1 MANINFGILDTQS
14 PAKIGNAFIRSPEQ
28 QNANMLQAMQMK
40 HLIDQS
46 DQAQYAISK
55 ARREDAG
62 LAAFGEGLRALG
74 PDPDPDAVAQLFIKH
89 PDRAMQQAGI
99 EMMQKSRAE
108 KGYNALGPMGGAA
121 VARPAAAP
129 ASPFTANMMANRAA
143 LPTFG
148 DNQLAATVAA
158 PEAPVATREN
168 LIAQIETRL
177 RAIGPFV
184 GRIPQAKAESDR
196 LDKQL
201 ENLRKAQNVGAGGTL
216 ITAGLPDFTAP
227 AAPSE
232 FEKLLKDSGLTPE
245 QQNVYRT
252 AKLNKDTAIAQ
263 PEFIDNLKALAATKN
278 PTERKFLT
286 DRLIYM
292 TAHPPGTNV
301 KVNAYM
307 PASEE
312 AQRDFM
318 RSTRAT
324 YDTLKQSP
332 SMFANIEASKKLI
345 PAASVFM
352 GTGGEGMKAAASF
365 LNNRL
370 GMNVNTEGV
379 KTAEELRSRLFQG
392 ILANLKRLD
401 SQPSERQQAAL
412 EQALGSLNTDP
423 NALSNVLDSYADTV
437 RTNIDTH
444 NAEVK
449 SAISRGVKFPYDP
462 IIKVPPK
469 ATGPD
474 GYVEVKPTADGRWLG
489 KKADGTVEVIK

>member
-1 MANINFGILDTQS
+1 MANINFGLLDTQY
-14 PAKIGNAFIRSPEQ
+14 PEKLANALVRSPEQ
-28 QNANMLQAMQMK
+28 QNANMLQVMQMQQ
-40 HLIDQS
+40 LMDQRE
-46 DQAQYAISK
+46 QAQYALGKS
-55 ARREDAG
+55 RREETG

-89 PDRAMQQAGI
+89 PDKAMQQAGV
-99 EMMQKSRAE
+99 EMLQKAREAKRYAE
-108 KGYNALGPMGGAA
+108 VNAPGPAFGGGAPESFGAEVATRKAQLFGPPPGRTNMMPGAA
-121 VARPAAAP
+121 VAPAEVNNLPAA
-129 ASPFTANMMANRAA
+129 FTPPQVNTQIDSLRARIDANLA
-143 LPTFG
+143 LGTDKG
-148 DNQLAATVAA
+148 YKTA
-158 PEAPVATREN
+158 EN
-168 LIAQIETRL
+168 LQ
-177 RAIGPFV
+177 
-184 GRIPQAKAESDR
+184 
-196 LDKQL
+196 KQL
-201 ENLRKAQNVGAGGTL
+201 TELTKLYPLGSVLMSGTGAIVG
-216 ITAGLPDFTAP
+216 TAP

-232 FEKLLKDSGLTPE
+232 FEKLLKDSGLTTE

-263 PEFIDNLKALAATKN
+263 PEFIDNLRALAATKD

-318 RSTRAT
+318 KSTRAT

-444 NAEVK
+444 NAEVQ

-462 IIKVPPK
+462 IIKVPAK
-469 ATGPD
+469 ANAP
-474 GYVEVKPTADGRWLG
+474 EVWVRDASG
-489 KKADGTVEVIK
+489 KLVKQ

>member
-14 PAKIGNAFIRSPEQ
+14 PAKIGNAFIRTPEQ
-28 QNANMLQAMQMK
+28 QNANMLQAMQMQQ
-40 HLIDQS
+40 LMDQRE
-46 DQAQYAISK
+46 QAQYALGKS
-55 ARREDAG
+55 RREETG

-89 PDRAMQQAGI
+89 PDRAMQQAGV
-99 EMMQKSRAE
+99 EMLQKSRAE
-108 KGYNALGPMGGAA
+108 KGYGALGPMGGATA
-121 VARPAAAP
+121 ARPAVAP
-129 ASPFTANMMANRAA
+129 TPVPAPGSFAENMLANRAA
-143 LPTFG
+143 LPTLG
-148 DNQLAATVAA
+148 ENQLPAAVAA
-158 PEAPVATREN
+158 PTAPTATREN

-177 RAIGPFV
+177 SAIGPFV
-184 GRIPQAKAESDR
+184 ERIPQAKAESDR

-201 ENLRKAQNVGAGGTL
+201 ENLRKAQNVAPGGTV
-216 ITAGLPDFTAP
+216 ITAGLPDFIAP

-232 FEKLLKDSGLTPE
+232 FEKLLKDSGLSQEE
-245 QQNVYRT
+245 QRAARVAKIGKDSTTISEFSTVLAQLGKTKDPYERQQLQNR
-252 AKLNKDTAIAQ
+252 
-263 PEFIDNLKALAATKN
+263 
-278 PTERKFLT
+278 LT
-286 DRLIYM
+286 YLS
-292 TAHPPGTNV
+292 THAPGTNV
-301 KVNAYM
+301 KVNAYT

-312 AQRDFM
+312 AQKDFM
-318 RSTRAT
+318 KSTRAT

-437 RTNIDTH
+437 RNNIDTH
-444 NAEVK
+444 NAEVQ

-469 ATGPD
+469 ANAP
-474 GYVEVKPTADGRWLG
+474 EVWVRDASG
-489 KKADGTVEVIK
+489 KLVKQ

>member
-1 MANINFGILDTQS
+1 MANINFGLLDTQY
-14 PAKIGNAFIRSPEQ
+14 PEKLANALVRSPEQ
-28 QNANMLQAMQMK
+28 QNANMLQVMQMQQ
-40 HLIDQS
+40 LMDQRE
-46 DQAQYAISK
+46 QAQYAINK

-89 PDRAMQQAGI
+89 PDRAMQQAGV
-99 EMMQKSRAE
+99 EMLQKSRAE
-108 KGYNALGPMGGAA
+108 KGYGALGPMGGAT

-129 ASPFTANMMANRAA
+129 APGSFGENMLANRAG
-143 LPTFG
+143 LPSFG
-148 DNQLAATVAA
+148 DKQLAATVEAQAA
-158 PEAPVATREN
+158 PAATQES
-168 LIAQIETRL
+168 LIAQLETRL
-177 RAIGPFV
+177 RTIGPFV
-184 GRIPQAKAESDR
+184 GRSQQAKAEAER
-196 LDKQL
+196 LTKQI
-201 ENLRKAQNVGAGGTL
+201 ENLSKAQNVAPGGTL
-216 ITAGLPDFTAP
+216 LRPGLPDFIAP
-227 AAPSE
+227 PAPSE
-232 FEKLLKDSGLTPE
+232 FEKLLKDSGLTTE
-245 QQNVYRT
+245 QQNVYRA

-263 PEFIDNLKALAATKN
+263 PEFIDNLRALAATKD

-286 DRLIYM
+286 NRLIYM
-292 TAHPPGTNV
+292 TEHPPGTNV

-318 RSTRAT
+318 KSTRAT

-444 NAEVK
+444 NAEVQ

-462 IIKVPPK
+462 IIKVPAK
-469 ATGPD
+469 ANAP
-474 GYVEVKPTADGRWLG
+474 EVWVRDASG
-489 KKADGTVEVIK
+489 KLVKQ

>member
-1 MANINFGILDTQS
+1 MADINFGILDTQS
-14 PAKIGNAFIRSPEQ
+14 PAKIGNAFIRTPEQ
-28 QNANMLQAMQMK
+28 QNANMLQAMQMQQ
-40 HLIDQS
+40 LMDQRE
-46 DQAQYAISK
+46 QAQYALGKS
-55 ARREDAG
+55 RREETG

-89 PDRAMQQAGI
+89 PDRAMQQAGV

-108 KGYNALGPMGGAA
+108 KGYGALGPMGGVPA
-121 VARPAAAP
+121 ARPAAAP
-129 ASPFTANMMANRAA
+129 APSLFGANMMANRAA
-143 LPTFG
+143 LPSFG

-158 PEAPVATREN
+158 PDASAASAAPAATREN

-201 ENLRKAQNVGAGGTL
+201 ENLRKAQNVAPGGTL
-216 ITAGLPDFTAP
+216 ITAGLPDFIAP

-232 FEKLLKDSGLTPE
+232 FEKLLKDSGLTTE

-263 PEFIDNLKALAATKN
+263 PEFIDNLRALAATKD

-318 RSTRAT
+318 KSTRAT

-444 NAEVK
+444 NAEVQ

-462 IIKVPPK
+462 IIKVPAK
-469 ATGPD
+469 ANAP
-474 GYVEVKPTADGRWLG
+474 EVWVRDASG
-489 KKADGTVEVIK
+489 KLVKQ

>member
-1 MANINFGILDTQS
+1 MANINFGLLDTQY
-14 PAKIGNAFIRSPEQ
+14 PEKLANAFVRTPEQ
-28 QNANMLQAMQMK
+28 QNANMLQVMQMQQ
-40 HLIDQS
+40 LMDQRE
-46 DQAQYAISK
+46 QAQYALGKS
-55 ARREDAG
+55 RREETG

-89 PDRAMQQAGI
+89 PDKAMQQAGV
-99 EMMQKSRAE
+99 EMLQKAREAKRYAE
-108 KGYNALGPMGGAA
+108 VNAPGPAFGGGAPESFGAEVATRKAQLFGPPPGRTNMMPGAA
-121 VARPAAAP
+121 VAPAEVNNLPAA
-129 ASPFTANMMANRAA
+129 FTPPQVNTQIDSLRARIDANLA
-143 LPTFG
+143 LGTDKG
-148 DNQLAATVAA
+148 YKTA
-158 PEAPVATREN
+158 EN
-168 LIAQIETRL
+168 LQ
-177 RAIGPFV
+177 
-184 GRIPQAKAESDR
+184 
-196 LDKQL
+196 KQL
-201 ENLRKAQNVGAGGTL
+201 TELTKLYPLGSVLMSGTGAIVG
-216 ITAGLPDFTAP
+216 TAP

-232 FEKLLKDSGLTPE
+232 FEKLLKDSGLTTE

-263 PEFIDNLKALAATKN
+263 PEFIDNLRALAATKD

-318 RSTRAT
+318 KSTRAT

-444 NAEVK
+444 NAEVQ

-462 IIKVPPK
+462 IIKVPAK
-469 ATGPD
+469 ANAP
-474 GYVEVKPTADGRWLG
+474 EVWVRDASG
-489 KKADGTVEVIK
+489 KLVKQ

>member
-1 MANINFGILDTQS
+1 MANINFGLLDTQY
-14 PAKIGNAFIRSPEQ
+14 PEKLANAFVRSPEQ
-28 QNANMLQAMQMK
+28 QNANMLQVMQMQQ
-40 HLIDQS
+40 LMDQRE
-46 DQAQYAISK
+46 QAQYAISK
-55 ARREDAG
+55 ARREDTG
-62 LAAFGEGLRALG
+62 MTEFGNAIKALG
-74 PDPDPDAVAQLFIKH
+74 PDPDPLAIAQVFMKH
-89 PDRAMQQAGI
+89 PNPEYQLKGFELQRQA
-99 EMMQKSRAE
+99 QAD
-108 KGYNALGPMGGAA
+108 KGYRDLGPMGGAA

-412 EQALGSLNTDP
+412 EQALGNLNTDP

>member
-1 MANINFGILDTQS
+1 MANINFGLLDTQY
-14 PAKIGNAFIRSPEQ
+14 PEKLANAFVRTPEQ
-28 QNANMLQAMQMK
+28 QNANMLQVMQMQQ
-40 HLIDQS
+40 LMDQRE
-46 DQAQYAISK
+46 QAQYALGKS
-55 ARREDAG
+55 RREETG
-62 LAAFGEGLRALG
+62 LLEFGNAIKALG
-74 PDPDPDAVAQLFIKH
+74 PDPDPLAIAQVFMQH
-89 PDRAMQQAGI
+89 PNENMKLKGFELQRQARANQGY
-99 EMMQKSRAE
+99 RA
-108 KGYNALGPMGGAA
+108 LPPMGVSA
-121 VARPAAAP
+121 ARPAVAP
-129 ASPFTANMMANRAA
+129 APGSPAVGYEFAENMMANRAA
-143 LPTFG
+143 LPSFG
-148 DNQLAATVAA
+148 DNKLAATVAA
-158 PEAPVATREN
+158 PVAPTATRES
-168 LIAQIETRL
+168 LIAELETRL
-177 RAIGPFV
+177 RTIDPFV
-184 GRIPQAKAESDR
+184 EGSTQAKSEAER
-196 LDKQL
+196 LTKQI

-216 ITAGLPDFTAP
+216 ITAGLPNFTAP

-232 FEKLLKDSGLTPE
+232 FYKLLKDSGLTPE
-245 QQNVYRT
+245 QQNVYLT

-263 PEFIDNLKALAATKN
+263 PEFIDNLKALAATKD

-318 RSTRAT
+318 KSTRAT

-444 NAEVK
+444 NAEVQ

-462 IIKVPPK
+462 IIKVPAK
-469 ATGPD
+469 ANAP
-474 GYVEVKPTADGRWLG
+474 EVWVRDASG
-489 KKADGTVEVIK
+489 KLVKR

>member
-108 KGYNALGPMGGAA
+108 KGYGALGPMGGAA

-449 SAISRGVKFPYDP
+449 SAITRGVKFPYDP

>member
-108 KGYNALGPMGGAA
+108 KGYGALGPMGGAA

-412 EQALGSLNTDP
+412 EQALGNLNTDP

-449 SAISRGVKFPYDP
+449 SAITRGVKFPYDP

>member
-1 MANINFGILDTQS
+1 MANINFGLLDTQY
-14 PAKIGNAFIRSPEQ
+14 PEKLANALVRSPEQ
-28 QNANMLQAMQMK
+28 QNANMLQVMQMQQ
-40 HLIDQS
+40 LMDQRE
-46 DQAQYAISK
+46 QAQYALGKS
-55 ARREDAG
+55 RREETG

-89 PDRAMQQAGI
+89 PDRAMQQAGV
-99 EMMQKSRAE
+99 EMLQKSRAE
-108 KGYNALGPMGGAA
+108 KGYGALGPMGGAA
-121 VARPAAAP
+121 VARPTAAP
-129 ASPFTANMMANRAA
+129 ASPFTA
-143 LPTFG
+143 
-148 DNQLAATVAA
+148 TVAA
-158 PEAPVATREN
+158 PDASSAPAAPAATREN

-201 ENLRKAQNVGAGGTL
+201 ENLRKAQNVAPGGTL
-216 ITAGLPDFTAP
+216 ITAGLPDFIAP
-227 AAPSE
+227 TAPSE
-232 FEKLLKDSGLTPE
+232 FEKLLKDSGLSQEE
-245 QQNVYRT
+245 QRAARVAKVGKDSTTISEFSNVLAQLGKTKDPSERQQLQNR
-252 AKLNKDTAIAQ
+252 
-263 PEFIDNLKALAATKN
+263 
-278 PTERKFLT
+278 LT
-286 DRLIYM
+286 YLS
-292 TAHPPGTNV
+292 THAPGTNV

-318 RSTRAT
+318 KSTRAT

-444 NAEVK
+444 NAEVQ

-462 IIKVPPK
+462 IIKVPAK
-469 ATGPD
+469 ANAP
-474 GYVEVKPTADGRWLG
+474 EVWVRDASG
-489 KKADGTVEVIK
+489 KLVKQ

>member
-1 MANINFGILDTQS
+1 MAEINFGILDTQS
-14 PAKIGNAFIRSPEQ
+14 PAKIGNAFTRTPEQ

-55 ARREDAG
+55 ARREDTG
-62 LAAFGEGLRALG
+62 MTEFGNAIKALG
-74 PDPDPDAVAQLFIKH
+74 PDPDPLAIAQVFMKH
-89 PDRAMQQAGI
+89 PNPDYQLKGFELQRQA
-99 EMMQKSRAE
+99 QADQR
-108 KGYNALGPMGGAA
+108 YRDLGPMGGPA
-121 VARPAAAP
+121 ARPATAP

-158 PEAPVATREN
+158 PA
-168 LIAQIETRL
+168 
-177 RAIGPFV
+177 
-184 GRIPQAKAESDR
+184 
-196 LDKQL
+196 
-201 ENLRKAQNVGAGGTL
+201 
-216 ITAGLPDFTAP
+216 AP
-227 AAPSE
+227 AAPMTEEGRIAEIQPRLALLRPLKNSSTDAKAEYDTLMAELIELRKPETIAAGSTRRKPGYATFTAPSAKSE
-232 FEKLLKDSGLTPE
+232 FETLLDNSGLSE
-245 QQNVYRT
+245 SEKT
-252 AKLNKDTAIAQ
+252 AARQARVGKESTTSYEYLTTLDRLGKTTD
-263 PEFIDNLKALAATKN
+263 
-278 PTERKFLT
+278 PTERDLLKGRLT
-286 DRLIYM
+286 QLA
-292 TAHPPGTNV
+292 THALPTQL
-301 KVNAYM
+301 KVNTFM

-318 RSTRAT
+318 KSTRAT

-437 RTNIDTH
+437 RNNIDTH
-444 NAEVK
+444 NAEVQ

-462 IIKVPPK
+462 IIKVPAK
-469 ATGPD
+469 ANAP
-474 GYVEVKPTADGRWLG
+474 EVWVRDASG
-489 KKADGTVEVIK
+489 KLVKQ